1 MNHRGLAG
9 CGCLIVI
16 LVIIMVLTG
25 ALIHPITL
33 RFIGNQ
39 FRYEN
44 KIFTSDVIFVPRFP
58 EDKNGEL
65 YVEAFREYS
74 AGNGKLIFV
83 EDDTIL
89 GTSIVEL
96 VNRMAKTRNVKEE
109 GVKKIVASG
118 EGLINAQKIK
128 EQIERQ
134 GVRKVIILV
143 PEYASRRFHLMFDSS
158 KTDGRILYLIKP
170 VNVTFFKKDRWWKES
185 NSRGA
190 LANEVFAIGS
200 YYLQRFK
207 YGEKEKSN
215 SKKR

>member
-39 FRYEN
+39 FRYED

-158 KTDGRILYLIKP
+158 KVEGKTLYLIKP
-170 VNVTFFKKDRWWKES
+170 VNVTFFKKDKWWKES
-185 NSRGA
+185 NSRGV
-190 LANEVFAIGS
+190 LTNEVFAIGS

-207 YGEKEKSN
+207 YGEKEKNN

>member
-39 FRYEN
+39 FRYED

>member
-1 MNHRGLAG
+1 MNSRGLAG
-9 CGCLIVI
+9 CGCLVII

-39 FRYEN
+39 FRYED
-44 KIFTSDVIFVPRFP
+44 KIFTSDAIFVPRFQ

-74 AGNGKLIFV
+74 AGNGKAIFV

-96 VNRMAKTRNVKEE
+96 VHKMGKARNVKDEAIR
-109 GVKKIVASG
+109 KIATHG
-118 EGLINAQKIK
+118 EGLLQAQKTK
-128 EQIERQ
+128 DLLEKQ
-134 GVRKVIILV
+134 GLRKVIILV
-143 PEYASRRFHLMFDSS
+143 PEYASRRFHLMYGSS
-158 KTDGRILYLIKP
+158 KADGKTLYLIKP
-170 VNVTFFKKDRWWKES
+170 VHIPYFKKDQWWKEHD
-185 NSRGA
+185 SRAA
-190 LANEVFAIGS
+190 LTSEIFAIGS

-207 YGEKEKSN
+207 YGEKEN
-215 SKKR
+215 NDSKKR

>member
-33 RFIGNQ
+33 RFMGNQ
-39 FRYEN
+39 FRYED

-58 EDKNGEL
+58 EDKNGEI

-158 KTDGRILYLIKP
+158 KTDGRTLYLIKP